1 MTTTT
6 LKKHIHKTIDT
17 IDDTVLLE
25 AVYTILK
32 KNAAQKKMLQPITEA
47 EFYSRNQKSQKDILE
62 GKLVSQSLVKKR
74 YTSK

>member
-1 MTTTT
+1 MTTAT

-17 IDDTVLLE
+17 FDDAVLLE

-32 KNAAQKKMLQPITEA
+32 KNIAHAKKLPPITEA
-47 EFYSRNQKSQKDILE
+47 DFYNRNQKSQKDILE
-62 GKLVSQSLVKKR
+62 GKLVSHSIVKKR